1 MEQSRQRYLKRPVV
15 RIISDANYLT
25 FLRPVVAAETL
36 NLDFQADTEGG
47 FQGVFDE
54 VEGSAQ
60 GD

>member
-1 MEQSRQRYLKRPVV
+1 
-15 RIISDANYLT
+15 
-25 FLRPVVAAETL
+25 VAAETL